1 MNVTS
6 LFYTQATKGSQGG
19 VSGLSNGL
27 AQQAENGGFE
37 AVLNKALQR
46 QQAPPKKV
54 NPKAQPQSDKK
65 SPAPRVV
72 SAKGKRK
79 EDIAAEVVAFV
90 QQVAQPKA
98 PAPPKQQ
105 AEQTEAPVLV
115 QAPEKTSPSFQ
126 QPASNGQQKSQA
138 VTVQVEVQAETQAQA
153 EQTAQAVAQALR
165 EAGFAEEDIQQMVQ
179 VVAQTQAQEGA
190 VVQTTEAALPVVETA
205 QAEVVQPAQSPAPAQ
220 EAPAPVFTVVVE
232 LTVEM
237 PTEAPVEVSS
247 ETAPAPKVQPET
259 EKAQAPQGNNQ
270 TAEASVQAE
279 AVQTPIGVV
288 IQPTPE
294 TRKNKEN
301 PDETAETTQP
311 SAPQAQAVAT
321 VAQGVKTEVPVILQE
336 PSTSSETVSPKQ
348 ENISSTSGAAAR
360 PSQAEASTGN
370 TPAPAQTPAAM
381 TALGEFAAALA
392 EAGQE
397 VTVRVRH
404 ANQDQNPSAESE
416 AAAEEER
423 LVLTQK
429 MAPKPQAAPSTTPVV
444 KAETALLSPAAPL
457 AAGPLQGALQ
467 KTQEQPRSNTQNNKE
482 ISLSDAA
489 QTAEPV
495 SAPIPT
501 VSAPG
506 QKAYGQ
512 ALGRFVK
519 LGNVETLLKDLS
531 QGGTVKPERP
541 AAPRGEDAATATA
554 PRQVPFHQVMAAE
567 VSGQVAQ
574 VSDETWTA
582 PKTEILQLPA
592 DVQQARVALMQKISQ
607 RTVMLA
613 ATGATHTEVRLQLKP
628 DHLGDVR
635 MTVETHEGV
644 VRATFIVESQRVQE
658 ILQSSLGALRQEL
671 QQSGLKLDHF
681 QVSVRDQSQSG
692 HEGYASG
699 QGGQGGQGAPGRHH
713 GAAGS
718 EGFAQGTVLSGFYG
732 HEEPAVNYLV

>member
-6 LFYTQATKGSQGG
+6 LFYTKATKGSQGG
-19 VSGLSNGL
+19 VSGLSNGQT
-27 AQQAENGGFE
+27 QQAENSGFE
-37 AVLNKALQR
+37 AVLSKAFQR
-46 QQAPPKKV
+46 QAPPKKLS
-54 NPKAQPQSDKK
+54 PKTQQQTDKK

-90 QQVAQPKA
+90 QQAAQPKA
-98 PAPPKQQ
+98 PAPPPQ
-105 AEQTEAPVLV
+105 AADKAEAPVLV
-115 QAPEKTSPSFQ
+115 QAPEKTSSSFNK
-126 QPASNGQQKSQA
+126 PASDGQENTQA
-138 VTVQVEVQAETQAQA
+138 VTVQVEVQADTQAEA

-179 VVAQTQAQEGA
+179 VVAQTRAEENAAVQTVAEAQPVLE
-190 VVQTTEAALPVVETA
+190 TTEA
-205 QAEVVQPAQSPAPAQ
+205 QVVQPAQAQAPAQ
-220 EAPAPVFTVVVE
+220 ETPAPVFTVVVE

-247 ETAPAPKVQPET
+247 ETAPAPEVQPVV
-259 EKAQAPQGNNQ
+259 AQAPQSSIQ
-270 TAEASVQAE
+270 TAEASFQAETVQA
-279 AVQTPIGVV
+279 PIVGMP
-288 IQPTPE
+288 QPTAE
-294 TRKNKEN
+294 NRKSTEN
-301 PDETAETTQP
+301 HDETTESTPQA
-311 SAPQAQAVAT
+311 APQAQAPE
-321 VAQGVKTEVPVILQE
+321 GVVQVVSTASPVTLQE
-336 PSTSSETVSPKQ
+336 PSTSSETAQPVQ
-348 ENISSTSGAAAR
+348 ENTSSTSGATAR
-360 PSQAEASTGN
+360 QDQSGASTGN
-370 TPAPAQTPAAM
+370 TPAPAQTPSAM

-404 ANQDQNPSAESE
+404 ANQDQTPAEQSA

-429 MAPKPQAAPSTTPVV
+429 TAPKPQAAPVTTPVV
-444 KAETALLSPAAPL
+444 KAETALPQAAASL
-457 AAGPLQGALQ
+457 AAPLQGALN
-467 KTQEQPRSNTQNNKE
+467 KTQEQPRSNTENSEE
-482 ISLSDAA
+482 ISLADVA

-495 SAPIPT
+495 GKPIPT

-541 AAPRGEDAATATA
+541 AAPRGEDAAQAAA
-554 PRQVPFHQVMAAE
+554 PRQVPFQQVMAAE
-567 VSGQVAQ
+567 VSGQVAP
-574 VSDETWTA
+574 VSDETWVA
-582 PKTEILQLPA
+582 PKTEVLQLPA

-613 ATGATHTEVRLQLKP
+613 ATGAAHSEVRLQLKP

-635 MTVETHEGV
+635 MTVETQEGV
-644 VRATFIVESQRVQE
+644 VRATFIVESLRVQE
-658 ILQSSLGALRQEL
+658 ILQSGLGALRQEL

-681 QVSVRDQSQSG
+681 QVSVRDQSQTG
-692 HEGYASG
+692 HEGFASG
-699 QGGQGGQGAPGRHH
+699 QGGQGGQGTPGRQR
-713 GAAGS
+713 GAAGG
-718 EGFAQGTVLSGFYG
+718 EGLAQGMVLSGFYG

>member
-19 VSGLSNGL
+19 VSGLSNGQT
-27 AQQAENGGFE
+27 QQAENGGFE

-54 NPKAQPQSDKK
+54 NPKAQSPADKK

-90 QQVAQPKA
+90 QQAAQPKP
-98 PAPPKQQ
+98 PAPPRQQ
-105 AEQTEAPVLV
+105 AEQSEAPVLV
-115 QAPEKTSPSFQ
+115 QAPEKTSPSFN
-126 QPASNGQQKSQA
+126 QPASNGQQKPQA

-165 EAGFAEEDIQQMVQ
+165 EVGFAEEDIQQMVQ

-205 QAEVVQPAQSPAPAQ
+205 QAEVVQPAQAPAPAQ

-237 PTEAPVEVSS
+237 PTEAPVAVSS
-247 ETAPAPKVQPET
+247 ETAPAPEVQPVVE
-259 EKAQAPQGNNQ
+259 QAPQSSNQ
-270 TAEASVQAE
+270 TAEVSFQAE

-294 TRKNKEN
+294 TRKNQEN
-301 PDETAETTQP
+301 LDETAQSTQQA
-311 SAPQAQAVAT
+311 APQALAVAP
-321 VAQGVKTEVPVILQE
+321 VVQGVKTEIPVILQE

-360 PSQAEASTGN
+360 QNQADVSTGN

-429 MAPKPQAAPSTTPVV
+429 TAPKPQAAPSTTPVV
-444 KAETALLSPAAPL
+444 KAETALLSAAAPL

-467 KTQEQPRSNTQNNKE
+467 KAQEQPRSNTNHSEE

-489 QTAEPV
+489 QSAEPV
-495 SAPIPT
+495 SKPIPT

-567 VSGQVAQ
+567 VSGQVAP
-574 VSDETWTA
+574 VSDETWVA

-613 ATGATHTEVRLQLKP
+613 ATGATHSEVRLQLKP

-658 ILQSSLGALRQEL
+658 ILQSSLGTLRQEL

-692 HEGYASG
+692 QEGYASG